1 MKAGSKK
8 EKPCL
13 PCFLPGFHQSA
24 RYTSSDPRRF
34 MIIIEIIM
42 MAGEKSDS

>member
-13 PCFLPGFHQSA
+13 TVFHQSA
-24 RYTSSDPRRF
+24 RDTSSDPRRF

-42 MAGEKSDS
+42 MAGEKNDS